1 MDYLEL
7 RSRGLLPM
15 AERLVAAGKALR
27 LARGRVVGTEAF
39 AAFARGMEETLLHRG
54 ELHIREIADTFSLSR
69 GAARALVS
77 ALLDEGRLE
86 NRGPTVYALAGSG
99 RRR

>member
-15 AERLVAAGKALR
+15 AERLIAAGQARR
-27 LARGRVVGTEAF
+27 LAQGRVVGAASF
-39 AAFARGMEETLLHRG
+39 AAFARTLEETLRERE
-54 ELHIREIADTFSLSR
+54 ELHIRELADTFSLSR
-69 GAARALVS
+69 GAAL
-77 ALLDEGRLE
+77 ALLDALVDDALLE
-86 NRGPTVYALAGSG
+86 HRGPTVYALREAG